1 MALKLYKFITVT
13 LAFLLVWTGWSDT
26 GYAAASEEEPVIEW
40 SSLLDGTSIQYDYA
54 AGRAVTA
61 TSDGGYVAVGV
72 ALSDI
77 SYERCAY
84 VVKLNNKGEVLWER
98 ELVYQDKYD
107 YEPNEALY
115 VMEASDGSIIV
126 GGEIKD
132 GSYGRPRYVP
142 YVSRLTSE
150 GEILWQKAYLN
161 MPFYLQSADDIQETS
176 SGDFIITGGTYRND
190 TEVPAYLLKINSNG
204 DELWSKIYQIG
215 YEQRFSNIEVT
226 PDDGVIATGW
236 MTSSEYDSIT
246 IPLILKISNT
256 GEIIWQKTEET
267 DSISSLTPSNDGN
280 YILTRY
286 QRDTQ
291 SYYLQKINS
300 DGDVIWNKT
309 IGQIAGSGSR
319 STLRTQS
326 LDNGYAL
333 IASLRPDP
341 TNYNKAKYQ
350 ILIMDEEGVQLHNYL
365 FGEAGLRNVGKGI
378 ATSDGGFL
386 VTGEFY
392 NGSNQYMQLLK
403 LAPPGID
410 PSDPELTDIEIQP
423 SKLELSVGETVGSV
437 VNAVYSDSSV
447 TDVTY
452 SAAYTSLDPSIASVD
467 SLGQITGIRP
477 GNTFITAT
485 YGGHQASVA
494 VRVVGQDP
502 GEVGELFLDS
512 DEYSL
517 SIGTELDVAAFFTDA
532 FGNTSLVT
540 QNTTFSSDHP
550 TIATVDE
557 YGNIRGIS
565 PGITYITAEYNG
577 LTYRAS
583 VWVVRPY
590 LPQYSFPDAQ
600 QLILTPYS

>member
-423 SKLELSVGETVGSV
+423 SKPELSVGETVGSV

>member
-84 VVKLNNKGEVLWER
+84 VVKLNNKGDVLWER

-256 GEIIWQKTEET
+256 GEIIWQKTKEI

-286 QRDTQ
+286 QRNTQ

-477 GNTFITAT
+477 GNTFIAAT

-517 SIGTELDVAAFFTDA
+517 SIGTELDVAAFFSDA

-540 QNTTFSSDHP
+540 QNTTFSSDDP

-600 QLILTPYS
+600 QLILTPCP